1 MKEPIRVGMGEYKVA
16 GTSDILTCVG
26 LGSCVAIA
34 LYDQARRIGGL
45 SHIML
50 PKRADARNTSNPA
63 KFADSAIGLLL
74 KAMQRQGSSLKNLT
88 AKIFGGANMFPMI
101 QGNHLVHVGLRNAA
115 AVRET
120 LAKRKIEIV
129 AEDLGGHWGRT
140 IFFHTEDGSV
150 RVRDARGEERIY

>member
-1 MKEPIRVGMGEYKVA
+1 MKEPIRVGMGEYKV
-16 GTSDILTCVG
+16 GRYPEILTCIG

-34 LYDQARRIGGL
+34 LYDVKLRLAGL

-50 PKRADARNTSNPA
+50 PKGEKNASNPA
-63 KFADSAIGLLL
+63 KFADSAINLLM
-74 KAMQRQGSSLKNLT
+74 KVMQRHGSAAKDVT

-101 QGNHLVHVGLRNAA
+101 QGNHLGHVGLRNSI
-115 AVRET
+115 AVKET
-120 LAKRKIEIV
+120 LAKKKIEIV

-140 IFFHTEDGSV
+140 IFFDTEDGSV

>member
-1 MKEPIRVGMGEYKVA
+1 MGHYPE
-16 GTSDILTCVG
+16 ILTCIG

-34 LYDQARRIGGL
+34 LYDVKLRLAGL

-50 PKRADARNTSNPA
+50 PKGEKNASNPA
-63 KFADSAIGLLL
+63 KFADSAINLLM
-74 KAMQRQGSSLKNLT
+74 KVMQRQGSSLKNLT

-101 QGNHLVHVGLRNAA
+101 QGNHLVHVGLRNSI
-115 AVRET
+115 AVKET
-120 LAKRKIEIV
+120 LAKKKIEIV

-140 IFFHTEDGSV
+140 IFFDTEDGSV